1 MMIIRGKKYFLLSLI
16 FLGVLFSAVGGA
28 IADRVFVLKPVDFFM
43 DRYGLSN
50 TRSSDVQSTQEIVK
64 EESVVINVVKQSKP
78 SVVTISIVKQ
88 QQKLG
93 NFFLNPFGGFQ
104 TPDTVEIE
112 TIKRDIGS
120 GFVIDKNGLIV
131 TNKHVVSDRSA
142 QYKVILSDD
151 SEFEVKKIY
160 RDPSNDLAILKIDA
174 EVIPMSLG
182 DSDQLDVG
190 QFVIAIGTALGEFR
204 QTVTT
209 GVVSGLGR
217 GIEAGDQY
225 GGFAEELDDVI
236 QTDTAINPG
245 NSGGPLLNSQGKVIG
260 VNTAVSVQGQNIAFA
275 IPINVVKQSLDI
287 FFKTGEFER
296 PYFGVQYRII
306 PRETAILND
315 LPEGAYIVNVISG
328 GSAQQADIRVGDI
341 LMRVDNQE
349 ISSMGASLAEI
360 ISTKKVGE
368 TIEVLLWRDEEKITK
383 TVVLQSNQEATQ

>member
-1 MMIIRGKKYFLLSLI
+1 MIIRGKKYFLLSLI